1 MSMKQILWAEGW
13 MDDAD
18 WPDQN
23 HVPSSGRGFSSIR
36 TPAKCTEIEDVILYP
51 PNAGGPTQGE
61 QPDIKKICFTYITA
75 T

>member
-1 MSMKQILWAEGW
+1 MN
-13 MDDAD
+13 DAD

-23 HVPSSGRGFSSIR
+23 HVPSWGRGFSSIK
-36 TPAKCTEIEDVILYP
+36 TQAKCTEIGGDVILYP
-51 PNAGGPTQGE
+51 PNADGPTQGE